1 MVEASYL
8 ASLFGGVLSLLS
20 PCSALLLPAFFAY
33 AFGGGGELI
42 KKTGV
47 FYLGLCAT
55 LVPLGMGISAV
66 SALFYGERQLLITLS
81 GAILISFGILQL
93 LGGGFTIGPLQRLVG
108 RVRWGR
114 GAPSHGGE
122 MAPDGAGVA
131 PTGGDV
137 ASTGGDVASTGGDV
151 ACNVSPGPVRG
162 PAVFALGAVYGFAG
176 FCSGPILG
184 AVLTVAAVSGTASR
198 GATLLAVYAAGMAAP
213 LFLMALL
220 WDRLDLG
227 RRRWL
232 RGREVAVGPLRV
244 HSTTLFS
251 GLMFVLLGVLF
262 IVYEGTS
269 ALAGLY
275 ESSGAA
281 DLAFAAERR
290 VSELGGS
297 ATATVLIGVA
307 VLIIAALVLRRFSRT
322 AKKPAGR

>member
-1 MVEASYL
+1 VVEASFL
-8 ASLFGGVLSLLS
+8 ASFFGGVLSLLS

-33 AFGGGGELI
+33 AFGGGGELV

-66 SALFYGERQLLITLS
+66 SALFYGERRLLITLS
-81 GAILISFGILQL
+81 GALLISFGILQL
-93 LGGGFTIGPLQRLVG
+93 LGGGFTVGPMERLAG
-108 RVRWGR
+108 RIRGGR
-114 GAPSHGGE
+114 G
-122 MAPDGAGVA
+122 VA
-131 PTGGDV
+131 SDGGDV
-137 ASTGGDVASTGGDV
+137 ASDGGDVASDGGDV
-151 ACNVSPGPVRG
+151 ACNVSTTTARG

-184 AVLTVAAVSGTASR
+184 AVLTVAAASGEALR

-232 RGREVAVGPLRV
+232 RGGEVSVGPLRV
-244 HSTTLFS
+244 HSTNLIS

-262 IVYEGTS
+262 IAFEGTS

-281 DLAFAAERR
+281 DLALAAEQRASDLTR
-290 VSELGGS
+290 GM
-297 ATATVLIGVA
+297 TAAVFIGVV
-307 VLIIAALVLRRFSRT
+307 VLLIAALILRRFSRRGKT
-322 AKKPAGR
+322 AGR

>member
-8 ASLFGGVLSLLS
+8 ASFFGGVLSLLS

-33 AFGGGGELI
+33 AFGGAGELV

-66 SALFYGERQLLITLS
+66 SALFYGQRQMLITLS
-81 GAILISFGILQL
+81 GVLLISFGVLQL
-93 LGGGFTIGPLQRLVG
+93 LGGGFTVGPLERLRG
-108 RVRWGR
+108 RIR
-114 GAPSHGGE
+114 G
-122 MAPDGAGVA
+122 D
-131 PTGGDV
+131 
-137 ASTGGDVASTGGDV
+137 ST
-151 ACNVSPGPVRG
+151 

-184 AVLTVAAVSGTASR
+184 AVLTVAAASGEALR

-220 WDRLDLG
+220 WDRFDLG
-227 RRRWL
+227 HRRWL
-232 RGREVAVGPLRV
+232 RGGEVSIGPLRL
-244 HSTTLFS
+244 HTTNLIS

-269 ALAGLY
+269 ALSGLY

-281 DLAFAAERR
+281 DLALAAEQR
-290 VSELGGS
+290 VREI
-297 ATATVLIGVA
+297 AEQIPAAALIGVM
-307 VLIIAALVLRRFSRT
+307 VLLVAALILRGFLRRG
-322 AKKPAGR
+322 KKPAQR